1 MKLNAPKNV
10 TFYVCAALIVVGII
24 LCFVAKPV
32 VGFVCLAIGAV
43 VLALS
48 CIFAGL

>member
-10 TFYVCAALIVVGII
+10 TFIVCAALIVVGIVLNI
-24 LCFVAKPV
+24 LK
-32 VGFVCLAIGAV
+32 VGFGFWLLAVGAV

-48 CIFAGL
+48 CILAGL

>member
-24 LCFVAKPV
+24 LNIAK
-32 VGFVCLAIGAV
+32 VGFGFWVLAVGAV

-48 CIFAGL
+48 CILAGL